1 MFQLIA
7 SGMIWLSCTN
17 QFVVLLPVK
26 VMIILAGFFATRIT
40 NIWCHSELIDSILAD
55 ELM

>member
-17 QFVVLLPVK
+17 QFVLLLPVK